1 VLFETFRG
9 KDVHEALEAVRSAF
23 GPDAWIAE
31 TRRLSNGRSGALG
44 SEIVEVRAAPAA
56 PAADGRNGKNGLST
70 AQGNRAA
77 VIKQMARAAANSAQA
92 TPRREDQAGIS
103 PPVAAELAA
112 IRALIEE
119 IHAARPVR
127 DRALSMLHASRI
139 EGALAAALSRGAA
152 SARSKDDRGLRLWL
166 RERITQRVSLLP
178 SPIEQQGKRVILCV
192 GPTGVG
198 KTTTV
203 AKLAALSHLELGR
216 SVSII
221 SLDTFRVGSV
231 EQIRRFAEL
240 IGVRFSVG
248 QDPAGIRQSIAAART
263 DVVLI
268 DTASLPPDDTAS
280 RARVQACV
288 GADPSATID
297 VLLVMPAMTPGS
309 DAERLARV
317 YGTPKPT
324 GLVITKLDETDRSGG
339 VLHAAAVGGI
349 PVAYLS
355 RGPKVPEDIEPAT
368 VEGFLDV
375 VLPVQR

>member
-1 VLFETFRG
+1 MLFETFRG
-9 KDVHEALEAVRSAF
+9 KDVGEALEAVRAAF
-23 GPDAWIAE
+23 GDDAWIAE

-44 SEIVEVRAAPAA
+44 NEVVEVRAAPAA
-56 PAADGRNGKNGLST
+56 PSSSDSRNSRAPQQ
-70 AQGNRAA
+70 AQGGNRARML
-77 VIKQMARAAANSAQA
+77 KHLNRAHTAAQQA
-92 TPRREDQAGIS
+92 TGDEAGIA

-139 EGALAAALSRGAA
+139 DGALAAALSRGAA

-166 RERITQRVSLLP
+166 RDRIAQRISLLP
-178 SPIEQQGKRVILCV
+178 SPIDQAGKRVILCV

-198 KTTTV
+198 KTTTI
-203 AKLAALSHLELGR
+203 AKLAARSSLELGR

-240 IGVRFSVG
+240 IGVRFQVG
-248 QDPAGIRQSIAAART
+248 QDPATIRASIASART
-263 DVVLI
+263 DIVLV
-268 DTASLPPDDTAS
+268 DTASLPPDDATS
-280 RARVQACV
+280 RARVEACH
-288 GADPSATID
+288 GADPNAAMD
-297 VLLVMPAMTPGS
+297 VLLAMPAMTPGS
-309 DAERLARV
+309 DAERLVKIYSAS
-317 YGTPKPT
+317 KPT
-324 GLVITKLDETDRSGG
+324 GLVITKLDETDRAGG
-339 VLHAAAVGGI
+339 VLHAAATGGI

-368 VEGFLDV
+368 VEAFLDV
-375 VLPVQR
+375 VLPVSR